1 MAKIAFESSPFEGH
15 GGVLMRLPV
24 EASEK
29 LPSRGMSMIA
39 GQLNGTDFEAPVEPD
54 GEGSHWFRIKP
65 SLLAKAGV
73 AVGKTV
79 KVVIEPLKV
88 WPEPKVPDDL
98 RQVLNGDPEA
108 KAIWDSLT
116 AAARWDWIRWMTAVR
131 QAATRKKHVDSIP
144 SRLRSGK
151 RRPCCFDRSI
161 CTLTDA

>member
-1 MAKIAFESSPFEGH
+1 
-15 GGVLMRLPV
+15 MRLPV